1 VTSPNN
7 IQIIDNFL
15 PEEQFYNFTEA
26 VTTAQQFGNCD
37 ATAYAEESSNL
48 NFAEQMSQAIMF
60 RRMVNGAE
68 VSDCYIHLQ
77 AQIQDILK
85 LLKVKRLW
93 LMRLNCTFGQKE
105 RYQGTFHIDNLW
117 SDYLKKY
124 GKISILYLNTNNGG
138 TQFKDG
144 PFVESVA
151 NRCVIAPMLAEHA
164 GVWATDTK
172 LRYVLNFN
180 YE

>member
-1 VTSPNN
+1 
-7 IQIIDNFL
+7 
-15 PEEQFYNFTEA
+15 
-26 VTTAQQFGNCD
+26 
-37 ATAYAEESSNL
+37 
-48 NFAEQMSQAIMF
+48 
-60 RRMVNGAE
+60 
-68 VSDCYIHLQ
+68 
-77 AQIQDILK
+77 
-85 LLKVKRLW
+85 
-93 LMRLNCTFGQKE
+93 MRLNCTFGQKE
-105 RYQGTFHIDNLW
+105 RYQGAFHIDNLW

-144 PFVESVA
+144 TFVESVA

-172 LRYVLNFN
+172 LRYVLNIN